1 MRNVIM
7 WILHMGRRNIIIV
20 WMLPTSRKKLLCE
33 YCLRVREILLL
44 YECCLR
50 VEKKNCD
57 ANMHTGLEMSV
68 LCVCVFCDQPQ

>member
-1 MRNVIM
+1 
-7 WILHMGRRNIIIV
+7 
-20 WMLPTSRKKLLCE
+20 MLPTSRKKLLCE

-68 LCVCVFCDQPQ
+68 LCVCVCFVINRNNKRNVNQNLL